1 MVTFLLG
8 AQGGDEDA
16 FACLHAVTNPVLV
29 RYLRVVADA
38 DPAPITQATWAS
50 LLDGLSMLDADD
62 DDDWLEVAVGT
73 ARECAVVAGA
83 LRTSATPVTDPGAL
97 TATERDHEPDPVDAG
112 VAMLRACPPAVADVL
127 AMGVVAG
134 LGRDSIARITGLE
147 PTAVLALVN
156 EGQDALGLP
165 LETLSASL
173 RVPGNHAEVG
183 ELAAVTPLFEAQSHA
198 PRAVAWGAVTMVGAT
213 AAGATMAGAGV
224 AVAAPAAAPVAATA
238 AVAHATPTS
247 AAAVVDLLTWN
258 SPLPT
263 TSRVVLRASAVT
275 AAAAAPS
282 KWTTVGAG
290 VAAWSVAI
298 GGIGAAATM
307 SGFLPSVIDGLFGN
321 HGRTPVVVA
330 QGPREPGETPAP
342 TDGGVA
348 QPRPSGQQPGTKGTV
363 VPVGS
368 SGTGGAVVVSAVS
381 TDFGTGRQVVVSPAV
396 LTNKPP
402 SQTPTPTGPVTTP
415 PTTQKPPTSGGGT
428 VTGAA
433 HGPGKAKGHAY
444 GKGHAKHSTG
454 VAKGRHQAAKPSVKA
469 KAAKAAAAVAKA
481 AKAAAKGKPAK
492 PTTHKAGKSKA

>member
-1 MVTFLLG
+1 MT
-8 AQGGDEDA
+8 D
-16 FACLHAVTNPVLV
+16 
-29 RYLRVVADA
+29 
-38 DPAPITQATWAS
+38 
-50 LLDGLSMLDADD
+50 
-62 DDDWLEVAVGT
+62 
-73 ARECAVVAGA
+73 AGA
-83 LRTSATPVTDPGAL
+83 LHAT
-97 TATERDHEPDPVDAG
+97 DHEPDPVDAG

-134 LGRDSIARITGLE
+134 LGRDSIARIAGLE
-147 PTAVLALVN
+147 PTTVLTLVN

-173 RVPGNHAEVG
+173 RVPGSHAEVG

-213 AAGATMAGAGV
+213 AAGATMADAGV

-238 AVAHATPTS
+238 AVAHVTPTS
-247 AAAVVDLLTWN
+247 AATVVDLLTWN

-263 TSRVVLRASAVT
+263 TSRVVLRAGAVT
-275 AAAAAPS
+275 AAAATPS

-307 SGFLPSVIDGLFGN
+307 SDFLPSVIDGLFGD

-342 TDGGVA
+342 TDDGGVT
-348 QPRPSGQQPGTKGTV
+348 QPGPSGQQPGTKGTPGTV
-363 VPVGS
+363 VPVGT

-381 TDFGTGRQVVVSPAV
+381 TDFGGGTQVVVVPAV
-396 LTNKPP
+396 VTNKPP
-402 SQTPTPTGPVTTP
+402 TTPTTPSGPVTTP
-415 PTTQKPPTSGGGT
+415 PTTQKPPTTGGGT

-433 HGPGKAKGHAY
+433 KGPGKGHAY

-454 VAKGRHQAAKPSVKA
+454 VSKGRAQVAKAAAKAKAAVARAQAKATKAEAKSKASKA
-469 KAAKAAAAVAKA
+469 KAAKASKAKA
-481 AKAAAKGKPAK
+481 SKA
-492 PTTHKAGKSKA
+492 KSKA